1 MKRQNKNN
9 NKGELT
15 RAKRYVLRLLGR
27 RPYSKKEVEDKLRRQ
42 GFGEVI
48 IKQVR
53 EELTKLNL
61 INDEEFATSYVEAK
75 LSGKPKGHLL
85 LTRDLQRKGINPEI
99 IKKVINRFLPKEKE
113 ILLAQELAEKK
124 IKKERSLSKAPI
136 KQKLYFYLRGRGFT
150 EEIIEEVMEKINY
163 E

>member
-1 MKRQNKNN
+1 MKRQSKNN

-61 INDEEFATSYVEAK
+61 INDEEFATSYIEAK

-113 ILLAQELAEKK
+113 ILLAQELTEKK
-124 IKKERSLSKAPI
+124 IKKDRSLSKAPI